1 MYKLARKRAR
11 LTLEEAAFR
20 LHVAPRTLAKY
31 EAGENTPPPEV
42 VVAMSRQYHA
52 PELTALYC
60 RENCAIGRAQG
71 YEILDQVN
79 LDPPSVMLK
88 LVGEMAEAHA
98 VLQRMLELVVNKN
111 RREDFSNGEWT
122 EFVKCFHEFLDV
134 EHNIAI
140 LKLSLGAWCDIAE
153 LVVQHNRKC
162 IERGYAS
169 RQVNMAARVVPA

>member
-1 MYKLARKRAR
+1 VYKRARKRAR
-11 LTLEEAAFR
+11 LTIEEAAFR

-42 VVAMSRQYHA
+42 VLAMSREYRA
-52 PELTALYC
+52 PELVARYC
-60 RENCAIGRAQG
+60 RQNCAIGQAQG
-71 YEILDQVN
+71 YEVLDRVN

-88 LVGEMAEAHA
+88 LMGEMAEAQG
-98 VLQRMLELVVNKN
+98 VLQKMLELVVNKN
-111 RREDFSNGEWT
+111 RREDFSNEEWT

-140 LKLSLGAWCDIAE
+140 LKLSLGAWYDIAE
-153 LVVQHNRKC
+153 LVAQHNRKC
-162 IERGYAS
+162 IERGYTS